1 MYHPNY
7 IIKVCGMT
15 DGENIRQTEQLGVD
29 FIGFIFYPRSPRF
42 LFEMPTYLPVR
53 SRRIGVFVNESKDN
67 ILMYADRFGLDYI
80 QLHGNESPEF
90 CHNLQAAGMKLI
102 KAFSIATPRDLSS
115 VSAYEGLCQ
124 YYLFDTKTPQY
135 GGSGN
140 QFDWTLLNRYTV
152 NTPFLLSG
160 GINQYSAAAIRNF
173 HHPRMAGV
181 DINSRFE
188 SSPGLKDIGR
198 IQTFISELRRP

>member
-67 ILMYADRFGLDYI
+67 ILMYTDRFGLDYI

-140 QFDWTLLNRYTV
+140 QFDWTLLNRYTG

-160 GINQYSAAAIRNF
+160 GINQYSATAIRNF
-173 HHPRMAGV
+173 HHPRLAGV

-198 IQTFISELRRP
+198 IQTFIRELRRP

>member
-15 DGENIRQTEQLGVD
+15 DGENIRQTEELGVD

-140 QFDWTLLNRYTV
+140 QFDWTLLNRYTG

-173 HHPRMAGV
+173 HHPRLAGV

-198 IQTFISELRRP
+198 IQTFIRELRRP

>member
-53 SRRIGVFVNESKDN
+53 SQRIGVFVNESKDN

-80 QLHGNESPEF
+80 QLHGNESPEY

-115 VSAYEGLCQ
+115 VSVYEGLCQ

-140 QFDWTLLNRYTV
+140 QFDWTLLNRYTG

>member
-140 QFDWTLLNRYTV
+140 QFDWTLLNRYTG

-173 HHPRMAGV
+173 HHPRLAGV

>member
-15 DGENIRQTEQLGVD
+15 NGENIRQTEQLGVD

-140 QFDWTLLNRYTV
+140 QFDWTLLNRYTG

>member
-15 DGENIRQTEQLGVD
+15 NGENIRQTEQLGVD

-115 VSAYEGLCQ
+115 VPAYEGLCQ

-140 QFDWTLLNRYTV
+140 QFDWTLLNRYTG

-160 GINQYSAAAIRNF
+160 GINQYSAAAVRNF
-173 HHPRMAGV
+173 HHPRLAGV

-198 IQTFISELRRP
+198 IQTFIRELRRP

>member
-15 DGENIRQTEQLGVD
+15 NGENIRQTEELGVD

-80 QLHGNESPEF
+80 QLHGNESPEY

-102 KAFSIATPRDLSS
+102 KVFSIATPRDLSS

-140 QFDWTLLNRYTV
+140 QFDWTLLNRYTG

>member
-80 QLHGNESPEF
+80 QLHGNESPEY

-140 QFDWTLLNRYTV
+140 QFDWTLLNRYTG

-173 HHPRMAGV
+173 HHPRLAGV

>member
-115 VSAYEGLCQ
+115 VPAYEGLCQ

-140 QFDWTLLNRYTV
+140 QFDWTLLNRYTG

-160 GINQYSAAAIRNF
+160 GINQYSATAIRNF
-173 HHPRMAGV
+173 HHPRIAGV

-198 IQTFISELRRP
+198 IQTFIRELRRP

>member
-53 SRRIGVFVNESKDN
+53 SRRVGVFVNESKDN

-80 QLHGNESPEF
+80 QLHGNESPEY

-140 QFDWTLLNRYTV
+140 QFDWTLLNRYTG

-160 GINQYSAAAIRNF
+160 GINQYSATAIRNF

>member
-15 DGENIRQTEQLGVD
+15 NGENIRQTEQLGVD

-80 QLHGNESPEF
+80 QLHGNESPEY

-140 QFDWTLLNRYTV
+140 QFDWTLLNRYTG

-160 GINQYSAAAIRNF
+160 GINQYSAVAIRNF
-173 HHPRMAGV
+173 HHPRIAGV

-198 IQTFISELRRP
+198 IQTFIRELRRP

>member
-15 DGENIRQTEQLGVD
+15 NGENIRQTEELGVD

-53 SRRIGVFVNESKDN
+53 SQRIGVFVNESKDN

-115 VSAYEGLCQ
+115 VPAYEGLCQ

-140 QFDWTLLNRYTV
+140 QFDWTLLNRYTG

-160 GINQYSAAAIRNF
+160 GINQYSATAIRNF
-173 HHPRMAGV
+173 HHPRLAGV

-188 SSPGLKDIGR
+188 SSPRLKDIGR
-198 IQTFISELRRP
+198 IQTFIRELRRP

>member
-1 MYHPNY
+1 MYHPNH

-80 QLHGNESPEF
+80 QLHGNESPEY

-140 QFDWTLLNRYTV
+140 QFDWTLLNRYTG

-160 GINQYSAAAIRNF
+160 GINQYSAVAIRNF
-173 HHPRMAGV
+173 HHPRIAGV

-188 SSPGLKDIGR
+188 SSLGLKDIGR
-198 IQTFISELRRP
+198 IQTFIRELRRP

>member
-135 GGSGN
+135 GGSDN
-140 QFDWTLLNRYTV
+140 QFDWTLLNRYTG

-173 HHPRMAGV
+173 HHPRLAGV

>member
-67 ILMYADRFGLDYI
+67 ILMYADRFSLDYI

-140 QFDWTLLNRYTV
+140 QFDWTLLNRYTG

-173 HHPRMAGV
+173 HHPRIAGV

-198 IQTFISELRRP
+198 IQTFIRELRRP

>member
-140 QFDWTLLNRYTV
+140 QFDWTLLNRYTG

-160 GINQYSAAAIRNF
+160 GINQYSATAIRNF

-198 IQTFISELRRP
+198 IQTFIRELRRP

>member
-15 DGENIRQTEQLGVD
+15 NGENIRQTEQLGVD

-80 QLHGNESPEF
+80 QLHGNESPEY

-140 QFDWTLLNRYTV
+140 QFDWTLLNRYTG

-173 HHPRMAGV
+173 HHPRIAGV

-198 IQTFISELRRP
+198 IQTFIRELRRP

>member
-15 DGENIRQTEQLGVD
+15 NGENIRQTEELGVD

-53 SRRIGVFVNESKDN
+53 SQRIGVFVNESKDN

-115 VSAYEGLCQ
+115 VPAYEGLCQ

-140 QFDWTLLNRYTV
+140 QFDWTLLNRYTG

-160 GINQYSAAAIRNF
+160 GINQYSAAAVRNF
-173 HHPRMAGV
+173 HHPRLAGV

>member
-15 DGENIRQTEQLGVD
+15 NGENIRQTEELGVD

-53 SRRIGVFVNESKDN
+53 SQRIGVFVNESKDN

-115 VSAYEGLCQ
+115 VPAYEGLCQ

-140 QFDWTLLNRYTV
+140 QFDWTLLNRYTG

-173 HHPRMAGV
+173 HHPRLAGV

>member
-140 QFDWTLLNRYTV
+140 QFDWTLLNRYTG

-160 GINQYSAAAIRNF
+160 GINQYSATAIRNF
-173 HHPRMAGV
+173 HHPRLAGV

-198 IQTFISELRRP
+198 IQTFIRELRRP

>member
-15 DGENIRQTEQLGVD
+15 DGENIRQAEQLGVD

-53 SRRIGVFVNESKDN
+53 SRRIGAFVNESKDN

-140 QFDWTLLNRYTV
+140 QFDWTLLNRYTG

-173 HHPRMAGV
+173 HHPRIAGV

-198 IQTFISELRRP
+198 IQTFIRELRRP

>member
-140 QFDWTLLNRYTV
+140 QFDWTLLNRYTG

-160 GINQYSAAAIRNF
+160 GINQYSATAIRNF
-173 HHPRMAGV
+173 HHPRLAGV

>member
-15 DGENIRQTEQLGVD
+15 NGENIRQTEELGVD

-53 SRRIGVFVNESKDN
+53 SWRVGVFVNESKDN

-115 VSAYEGLCQ
+115 VPAYEGLCQ

-140 QFDWTLLNRYTV
+140 QFDWTLLNRYTG

-198 IQTFISELRRP
+198 IQTFIRELRRP

>member
-15 DGENIRQTEQLGVD
+15 NGENIRQTEQLGVD

-80 QLHGNESPEF
+80 QLHGNESPEY

-124 YYLFDTKTPQY
+124 YYLFDTKTSQY

-140 QFDWTLLNRYTV
+140 QFDWTLLNRYTG

-173 HHPRMAGV
+173 HHPRLAGV

>member
-53 SRRIGVFVNESKDN
+53 SRRVGVFVNESKDN

-115 VSAYEGLCQ
+115 VSAYESLCQ

-140 QFDWTLLNRYTV
+140 QFDWTLLNRYTG

-160 GINQYSAAAIRNF
+160 GINQYSAAAVRNF
-173 HHPRMAGV
+173 HHPRLAGV

-198 IQTFISELRRP
+198 IQTFIRELRRP

>member
-140 QFDWTLLNRYTV
+140 QFDWTLLNRYTG

-173 HHPRMAGV
+173 HHPRIAGV